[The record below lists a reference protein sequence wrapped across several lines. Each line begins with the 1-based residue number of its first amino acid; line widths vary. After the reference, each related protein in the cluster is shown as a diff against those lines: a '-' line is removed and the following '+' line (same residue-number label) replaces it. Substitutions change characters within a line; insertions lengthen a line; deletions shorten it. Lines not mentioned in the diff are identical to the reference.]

1 MQNDQTLGLPG
12 DVALDIAR
20 RAENE
25 EIVRMLED
33 AARLEYSPRRHVRF
47 PLPARYAAA
56 EWLRLGYQIESKA
69 LVPVWAGHVL
79 PFLISR
85 TSRGAV
91 PSPPVLFFD
100 EFYSDDLKNMVR
112 RGAAA
117 KLRLLQL
124 SNVEERVKAVTAG
137 AICDDAVLRAA
148 AIDGSLTLEMTR
160 AVVINRLKLGVV
172 GIKLLK
178 KNYEECMKAVMLE
191 VAALL
196 QIQRDPQLTDSELES
211 EDLLIRLIEEWKSRP
226 DVACPADDE

>member
-1 MQNDQTLGLPG
+1 M
-12 DVALDIAR
+12 
-20 RAENE
+20 
-25 EIVRMLED
+25 
-33 AARLEYSPRRHVRF
+33 
-47 PLPARYAAA
+47 
-56 EWLRLGYQIESKA
+56 
-69 LVPVWAGHVL
+69 
-79 PFLISR
+79 
-85 TSRGAV
+85 

-196 QIQRDPQLTDSELES
+196 QIQRDPQLTDSELEF
-211 EDLLIRLIEEWKSRP
+211 EDLTIRFIEEWRSRP
-226 DVACPADDE
+226 DVASPADDE